1 MRFDGKTT
9 RRRVTKYAFNELSSV
24 KTGAAST
31 AKATILKISADN
43 LRELLQAALRTKFPK
58 PEDDDKHHWNI
69 WVRDHNETH
78 VVYDSYD
85 DKTYALPYTMNG
97 DTGVTLMDPAVP
109 VVRQGAY
116 VAAGTGESFFKSA
129 TDAYMV
135 SKLDLCGFEPDQSL
149 ALAKAIDTSQ
159 PVDAQIAALAL
170 QFGKAC
176 DNIPDVSNTVTTG
189 DADMSD
195 TKTPEQLQKELDAQ
209 TARVAELETLAKM
222 CDDEKSYMSKMSE
235 EDKKKWMA
243 MTAEERKAK
252 MKTEKAADE
261 QYTMTDGQVIAKSAV
276 GDTAFAFMKA
286 QDQRIAKM
294 EEERQ
299 QAEALELVK
308 ALCPNLPG
316 TPEAMAGAIRKCRN
330 SLTTEEFSVIEKAL
344 KAGDEAM
351 KARTVAKAHDK
362 PVGNAD
368 AQKVFDDAITK
379 IANDKRISKSAAYST
394 PEGLEAAAAF
404 RSATEGDE

>member
-9 RRRVTKYAFNELSSV
+9 KRRVTKYAFNELSSV

-43 LRELLQAALRTKFPK
+43 LEELLEAALGDKFPK
-58 PEDDDKHHWNI
+58 PSNASGDAKLKVKDYDGAYLVFEDYDGAKYAHGFSFSEGVVTLLGERI
-69 WVRDHNETH
+69 KVVEQEYFVARDT
-78 VVYDSYD
+78 
-85 DKTYALPYTMNG
+85 G
-97 DTGVTLMDPAVP
+97 DT
-109 VVRQGAY
+109 
-116 VAAGTGESFFKSA
+116 FFKSA

-149 ALAKAIDTSQ
+149 ALAKAIDTEQ

-209 TARVAELETLAKM
+209 TARVAELEVLAKM

-243 MTAEERKAK
+243 MTTEERKAK

-294 EEERQ
+294 EEDRQ
-299 QAEALELVK
+299 QSEALELVK

-368 AQKVFDDAITK
+368 AQKVFDDAIAK

-394 PEGLEAAAAF
+394 PEGLEAASAF

>member
-9 RRRVTKYAFNELSSV
+9 KRRVTKYAFNELSSV

-43 LRELLQAALRTKFPK
+43 SRELLQAALRIKFPK
-58 PEDDDKHHWNI
+58 PEGDDKHYCNI

-85 DKTYALPYTMNG
+85 DKTYAIAYSMSG
-97 DTGVTLMDPAVP
+97 EMGVTLLDPAVP

-129 TDAYMV
+129 TDAYLV

-159 PVDAQIAALAL
+159 PVDAQITALAL

-176 DNIPDVSNTVTTG
+176 DNISDVVTTG

-195 TKTPEQLQKELDAQ
+195 TKTPEQLQKELDAAN
-209 TARVAELETLAKM
+209 TRAAELEVLATM
-222 CDDEKSYMSKMSE
+222 CDDEKSYMSKMAE

-243 MTAEERKAK
+243 MTSEERKAK

-294 EEERQ
+294 EDERQ
-299 QAEALELVK
+299 QAEAIELVK
-308 ALCPNLPG
+308 TLCPNLPG

-330 SLTTEEFSVIEKAL
+330 SLTTDEFSVLEKAL

-368 AQKVFDDAITK
+368 AQKTFDDAIAK
-379 IANDKRISKSAAYST
+379 IASDKRISKSAAYST

>member
-1 MRFDGKTT
+1 MRFDNKTT

-31 AKATILKISADN
+31 AKATILKTAADP
-43 LRELLQAALRTKFPK
+43 LDTALL
-58 PEDDDKHHWNI
+58 
-69 WVRDHNETH
+69 
-78 VVYDSYD
+78 
-85 DKTYALPYTMNG
+85 
-97 DTGVTLMDPAVP
+97 
-109 VVRQGAY
+109 
-116 VAAGTGESFFKSA
+116 AAGFT
-129 TDAYMV
+129 
-135 SKLDLCGFEPDQSL
+135 LDEC
-149 ALAKAIDTSQ
+149 AVVKTAIDTSQ

-222 CDDEKSYMSKMSE
+222 SDDEKSYMSKMSD

-299 QAEALELVK
+299 QAEAIELVK
-308 ALCPNLPG
+308 TLCPNLPG